1 MPQIINTNISSL
13 NAQRNLDKSQSAQ
26 DTALQRLS
34 SGLRINS
41 AKDDAA
47 GIAIANRL
55 DAQVKG
61 LSVASR
67 NAGDGVSL
75 AQIAEGSI
83 ESISTSL
90 QRLRELAVQSS
101 NSTNGD
107 SERTALNNEA
117 QQLIEEIERTSSSA
131 SFNGVNLL
139 DGSFQGKTF
148 QVGANVGDEVAVSL
162 GSVGTDSLGAAQTSG
177 VSTISSNITART
189 ASLTQGDLVLNGVA
203 VGAADAAAD
212 GSSTASTAFSG
223 IAMASAI
230 NKVSDQSGVTAVAN
244 ANSVTGTIVATVA
257 AAAAAITIN
266 GVAITMSGS
275 GVAGNL
281 DADLQGIADQ
291 VNLFSGQTG
300 VTASLDQKNLEAG
313 VTLTAAD
320 GRNIVVAGATAAA
333 YGIGAANTYTGSVT
347 LISDDGG
354 DVVVSSTTGN
364 SLENA
369 GIEVGT
375 YSGKQAIANSDK
387 LTATALVAG
396 DLVINDVS
404 VGRTLDTYDSA
415 STASKSGSA
424 IAKAAAINL
433 VSDATGVTAN
443 ANATQVTSTAIT
455 AATATVL
462 TVNGLAITS
471 AVGSAAGGTAEQV
484 GLTVDAINSKTGQT
498 GVRAEAIDA
507 DQYQLIADDGRNIV
521 TSAPTNA
528 GIAAGTN
535 VGSISLSSGG
545 PIEISTKNTANLANS
560 GFETG
565 SFGGAE
571 SGVLLKDVDIST
583 ADGAKAAIKAVDNAL
598 NSVNSERAKLG
609 SIQSRFENVISANAI
624 AIENFSASASRIKD
638 ADFAAETAALSR
650 AQVLQQAGISV
661 LAQAN
666 ARPQQVLSLL
676 Q

>member
-666 ARPQQVLSLL
+666 ARPQQVLSLR